1 MFLAHKLNSE
11 QENLWRVVCLQRNY
25 FKRNFGVYLNNSI
38 IMLIQQLNQK
48 NKLHNKTV
56 SLGFIQENMTY
67 KF

>member
-1 MFLAHKLNSE
+1 
-11 QENLWRVVCLQRNY
+11 
-25 FKRNFGVYLNNSI
+25 
-38 IMLIQQLNQK
+38 MLIQQLNQK